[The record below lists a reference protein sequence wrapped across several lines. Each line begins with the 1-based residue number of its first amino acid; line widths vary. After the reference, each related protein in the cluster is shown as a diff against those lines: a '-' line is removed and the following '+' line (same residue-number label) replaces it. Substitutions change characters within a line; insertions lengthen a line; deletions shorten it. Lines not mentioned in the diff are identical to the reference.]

1 MAELDR
7 LITLNIEVPGSRNE
21 HGEYVDGPVTAYR
34 VWAFTD
40 SSLND
45 IDLGA
50 EGFRLS
56 NTRRYRIRW
65 RQDVATTPV
74 AMLQIV
80 DETGRVYV
88 VTELEEEG
96 RQRFQTLSC
105 TVVT

>member
-1 MAELDR
+1 MADLDR
-7 LITLNIEVPGSRNE
+7 LITLNIEGPGGRNQ

-74 AMLQIV
+74 ALIQVV
-80 DETGRVYV
+80 DEIGRVYT
-88 VTELEEEG
+88 VTRVDEEG
-96 RQRFQTLSC
+96 RQRFQTLDC
-105 TVVT
+105 VVVD